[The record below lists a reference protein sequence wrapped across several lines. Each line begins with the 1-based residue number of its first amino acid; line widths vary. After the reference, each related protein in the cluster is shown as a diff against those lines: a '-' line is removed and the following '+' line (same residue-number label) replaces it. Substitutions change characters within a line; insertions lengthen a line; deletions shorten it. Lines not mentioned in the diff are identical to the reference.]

1 MQFKHIISAAAIALI
16 AGTSHAWNLVY
27 SHDGNGNATLGSLQA
42 LRTAVINGASV
53 KIVTHESGVHFWSAP
68 CAQVS
73 VRDDATQAVV
83 CLGHVDFLV
92 NLNQGPQFGVP
103 LQPPHA
109 ANFAANTIGQYNQ
122 TDIQSGNGA
131 ILSQKVFRGAINW
144 YVN

>member
-1 MQFKHIISAAAIALI
+1 MQLKHIISAAAITFA
-16 AGTSHAWNLVY
+16 AGTSHAWNLIY
-27 SHDGNGNATLGSLQA
+27 AHDVNGNATMGSLQA
-42 LRTAVINGASV
+42 LRTAAKNGASV
-53 KIVTHESGVHFWSAP
+53 KIVTYEAGVHFWNAP

-109 ANFAANTIGQYNQ
+109 ANFAANTTGQYAQ
-122 TDIQSGNGA
+122 VDIQTGTGTV
-131 ILSQKVFRGAINW
+131 LSQKVFRGPISW
-144 YVN
+144 YVD